1 MLEVFSPSSPLL
13 TPALSQQK
21 PTVLR
26 ITLQIKVEVPGRALK
41 IIGCETQLDLA
52 ALPLF
57 IWPPA
62 LPIGE
67 RVFSRSFFLFLFFFN
82 LNIWTFVKTVLAL

>member
-1 MLEVFSPSSPLL
+1 MPDVFSPSSPLL

-26 ITLQIKVEVPGRALK
+26 ITLQIKVEVPGRALE
-41 IIGCETQLDLA
+41 IIGCETQIDLA

-57 IWPPA
+57 IWPSA
-62 LPIGE
+62 LPVGE
-67 RVFSRSFFLFLFFFN
+67 RVFSRSFFLFLSF
-82 LNIWTFVKTVLAL
+82 

>member
-1 MLEVFSPSSPLL
+1 MPDVFSPSSPLL

-26 ITLQIKVEVPGRALK
+26 ITLQIKVEVPGRALEM
-41 IIGCETQLDLA
+41 IGCETQIDLA

-57 IWPPA
+57 IWPSA
-62 LPIGE
+62 LPVGE
-67 RVFSRSFFLFLFFFN
+67 RVFSRSFFLF
-82 LNIWTFVKTVLAL
+82 FVFLI